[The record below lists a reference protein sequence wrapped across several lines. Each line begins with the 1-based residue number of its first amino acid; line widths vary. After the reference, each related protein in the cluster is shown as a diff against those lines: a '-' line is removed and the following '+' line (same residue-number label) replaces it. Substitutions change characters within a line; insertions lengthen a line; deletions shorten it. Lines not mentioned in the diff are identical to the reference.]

1 MNGMQGTWGGGQR
14 IVYDKDGSIYY
25 TAHLEPSGL
34 YVVNPLTLSIDHAD
48 YVDSSHYCNV
58 SKSDAAD
65 LVHKQWGHLAQP
77 RIERNIASGH
87 IPWTHDS
94 SATKFTHCTEPCVV
108 C

>member
-1 MNGMQGTWGGGQR
+1 M
-14 IVYDKDGSIYY
+14 
-25 TAHLEPSGL
+25 
-34 YVVNPLTLSIDHAD
+34 
-48 YVDSSHYCNV
+48 

-108 C
+108 CQLAKSQRRTFTRPLHSVATPGQHVYVDMYGPVDTPSLIDGHTYAVGIIDAFSSYL